1 MFTGMKLCR
10 RGAPPAQRKNA
21 TRAASVWHRPY
32 HLLTLFVIVATAGA
46 ICVYGYPPR
55 ADSSGADLVLVLGP
69 PTSPRIQLAQSMVD
83 ARPATKLLISV
94 APNDSGTPFTAA
106 KMPICENSGV
116 TCMHAKPF
124 TTKGEALMLVDYART
139 HDVHKVAV
147 ITFTPH
153 VARTRYIFARCA
165 PDIDVQVIG
174 VDQHLT
180 IGDWVYQFAY
190 QTTAFAKAIA
200 TPCASD
206 DE

>member
-1 MFTGMKLCR
+1 MIRVKQRSRNDPERLRLRLRYPRLRMR
-10 RGAPPAQRKNA
+10 RWLAVASALITTVAGGVVMLYEFPPPGDEA
-21 TRAASVWHRPY
+21 
-32 HLLTLFVIVATAGA
+32 
-46 ICVYGYPPR
+46 
-55 ADSSGADLVLVLGP
+55 GADLIYVIGP
-69 PTSPRIQLAQSMVD
+69 PTQPRLDEAESILHSIDGATLLVSVLP
-83 ARPATKLLISV
+83 PASSREYV
-94 APNDSGTPFTAA
+94 AT
-106 KMPICENSGV
+106 KMPICSQERVLCESP
-116 TCMHAKPF
+116 KPM

-139 HDVHKVAV
+139 HEVHKVAV

-180 IGDWVYQFAY
+180 IGDWIYQFAY
-190 QTTAFAKAIA
+190 QTTAFVKAAA

>member
-1 MFTGMKLCR
+1 MKQRGRSHPEAVRLGWKHPHLRMRRWLAATSALFTTVAGGIVALY
-10 RGAPPAQRKNA
+10 GFPPPADEA
-21 TRAASVWHRPY
+21 
-32 HLLTLFVIVATAGA
+32 
-46 ICVYGYPPR
+46 
-55 ADSSGADLVLVLGP
+55 GADLIYVIGP
-69 PTSPRIQLAQSMVD
+69 PTQPRIDEAESILHSSDGATLLVSVLP
-83 ARPATKLLISV
+83 PASSKEYV
-94 APNDSGTPFTAA
+94 AA
-106 KMPICENSGV
+106 KMPICDQERVLCESPEP
-116 TCMHAKPF
+116 M

-174 VDQHLT
+174 VDQHLS